1 MHNLVYQNN
10 IKHSISWKVETMEVL
25 GKLQFTLLAPSQV
38 ILLAAGLTRS
48 FDLLTVDNLSFD
60 NIK

>member
-10 IKHSISWKVETMEVL
+10 IKQSISWKVETMEVL